1 MIKVKQDGSIDM
13 SVLEISDIVDISL
26 LQKFQDNF
34 AIGMNCASVTV
45 DRDGNPIT
53 KPSSYTRF
61 CEGYVHGSSIG
72 DSRCANSHNR
82 MGQKAA
88 SSGRPFVG
96 PCHAGLI
103 DFAAPVIIN
112 NELLGTVLGGQIL
125 SDTPKE
131 ELYRKIAQEIGVDEA
146 GLVNAVNQITVTDM
160 DNINAAAEVLFIVV
174 NTLVEN
180 GYARIKLEVVAKK
193 LSSKFMDIASAFQE
207 LAASAQIISQQQ
219 QALNNE
225 ITQVGKVTEEI
236 NDVLKFISQIAM
248 NTKLLGF
255 NASIEAAHAG
265 TAGRGFAV
273 VADEIKILS
282 DKSKETADNILELT
296 AQIKKSV
303 NSTTD
308 HSHETLQTTEQQTAA
323 MEEVSSAVQEIVSL
337 ADELNN
343 MMKSVN

>member
-1 MIKVKQDGSIDM
+1 MIKIMQDGNIDM
-13 SVLEISDIVDISL
+13 RALEISDIVDIGL

-45 DRDGNPIT
+45 DRDGTPIT
-53 KPSSYTRF
+53 KPSSYTNF
-61 CEGYVHGSSIG
+61 CANYVHKSTIG
-72 DSRCANSHNR
+72 DNRCANSHNR

-125 SDTPKE
+125 SDKPKE
-131 ELYRKIAQEIGVDEA
+131 ETYRKIAQEINTSED
-146 GLVNAVNQITVTDM
+146 GLVNAVNEITVTDM
-160 DNINAAAEVLFIVV
+160 SNIDAAAEVLFIVV

-180 GYARIKLEVVAKK
+180 GYARVKLEVVAKK
-193 LSSKFMDIASAFQE
+193 LANKFMEIASAFQE

-219 QALNNE
+219 QALNHE
-225 ITQVGKVTEEI
+225 IAQVGKVTEEI
-236 NDVLKFISQIAM
+236 NEVLKFISQIAT

-255 NASIEAAHAG
+255 NALIEAAHAG
-265 TAGRGFAV
+265 SAGRGFAV
-273 VADEIKILS
+273 VANEIKILS

-296 AQIKKSV
+296 AQIKNSV
-303 NSTTD
+303 NSTTN
-308 HSHETLQTTEQQTAA
+308 HSQETLQTTEQQSAA
-323 MEEVSSAVQEIVSL
+323 MEEVSAAVQEVVSL